1 MTPIPNYLSTYQLH
15 YFYYSLF
22 GEYDGA
28 GGVEMRGLEGVWRG
42 ASRHQSLIIYRPTSS
57 YHHIRN
63 SSYHHTSV
71 VRMKEKEQCGDH
83 TCSYHHT
90 SLVVMRSGDDERGR
104 W

>member
-42 ASRHQSLIIYRPTSS
+42 ASRHQSLIIYRPTTSS
-57 YHHIRN
+57 LFH
-63 SSYHHTSV
+63 
-71 VRMKEKEQCGDH
+71 H
-83 TCSYHHT
+83 TCSYHH
-90 SLVVMRSGDDERGR
+90 LRVMWMKGKEQCG
-104 W
+104 

>member
-42 ASRHQSLIIYRPTSS
+42 ASRHQSLIIYRPTTSSLFHHNSS
-57 YHHIRN
+57 YHHIR
-63 SSYHHTSV
+63 
-71 VRMKEKEQCGDH
+71 
-83 TCSYHHT
+83 
-90 SLVVMRSGDDERGR
+90 VMRCGDDERGR
-104 W
+104 GVVSAVDEKCGTEEAWSKV